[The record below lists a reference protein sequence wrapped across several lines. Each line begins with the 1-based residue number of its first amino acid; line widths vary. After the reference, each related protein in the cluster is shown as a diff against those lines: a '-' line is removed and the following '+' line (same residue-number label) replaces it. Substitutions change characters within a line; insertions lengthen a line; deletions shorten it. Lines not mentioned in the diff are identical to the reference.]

1 MGFGSQDGAAAHEA
15 GVGQVGDAVVALA
28 PTVEVVAA
36 IIFVKSLAV
45 AVRNFVEFFS
55 RQEIRGLDQF
65 LQRVHRRIG
74 AQTAAEH
81 NDLGVVVDHF
91 LKG

>member
-45 AVRNFVEFFS
+45 AIRNFVGFFS
-55 RQEIRGLDQF
+55 R
-65 LQRVHRRIG
+65 
-74 AQTAAEH
+74 
-81 NDLGVVVDHF
+81 
-91 LKG
+91 